1 MKVNLKPLNHKGKA
15 QNKSEG
21 GSSRGNKG
29 CSEGSSEAGGL
40 TIYEPVERFVNLPP
54 NKKYRSKEP

>member
-1 MKVNLKPLNHKGKA
+1 MNFKLKPLNHKGKA

-21 GSSRGNKG
+21 GSSLGIKG

-40 TIYEPVERFVNLPP
+40 TICEPA
-54 NKKYRSKEP
+54 

>member
-29 CSEGSSEAGGL
+29 CSEGSWQAGGP
-40 TIYEPVERFVNLPP
+40 TIRVAP
-54 NKKYRSKEP
+54 

>member
-1 MKVNLKPLNHKGKA
+1 MKVNLKLLNHKGKA

-21 GSSRGNKG
+21 GSSWGNKG

-40 TIYEPVERFVNLPP
+40 TICEPA
-54 NKKYRSKEP
+54 

>member
-21 GSSRGNKG
+21 GSSRGIKG
-29 CSEGSSEAGGL
+29 YSEGSPEAGGL
-40 TIYEPVERFVNLPP
+40 TICEPA
-54 NKKYRSKEP
+54 

>member
-21 GSSRGNKG
+21 GQNKSEGGSSRGIKG
-29 CSEGSSEAGGL
+29 YSEGSPEAGGL
-40 TIYEPVERFVNLPP
+40 TICEPA
-54 NKKYRSKEP
+54 

>member
-21 GSSRGNKG
+21 GSSRGIKG
-29 CSEGSSEAGGL
+29 YSKGSSEAGGL
-40 TIYEPVERFVNLPP
+40 TICEPAYAVR
-54 NKKYRSKEP
+54 EPTPKQKI